1 MTTLARLHDVSS
13 RGLFVMAGLALC
25 LACGLYLYEVGAR
38 YFFNAPTTWTN
49 EAVQYCLAL
58 LIFLALPDVSRRL
71 AHIAIDVVPDS
82 LPPRFA
88 APLGRFNNLLA
99 FAACGL
105 TCWIVGEEAVKQLER
120 GVLTNA
126 AHPIPRWM
134 ITAVLALGLGSA
146 ALHFLRHGLRRS

>member
-1 MTTLARLHDVSS
+1 MDTLARLHDVSS

-82 LPPRFA
+82 LPPRLA

-99 FAACGL
+99 FAACAL
-105 TCWIVGEEAVKQLER
+105 TAWIVAVEAAKQFER

-146 ALHFLRHGLRRS
+146 ALHFLRHGCRRS